1 MAGLE
6 TVEDDRWCFACG
18 ENNPIGLKLQF
29 EEVDGDCIAKFT
41 PKKEHQGYTGITHG
55 GIMSTLL
62 DEIMAQL
69 VIKDSNRTVTAEMN
83 VRFRR
88 PARTGVELTLA
99 AKITGEDRKSIHC
112 SAQATDPEGQVIAE
126 ATARMVKI

>member
-6 TVEDDRWCFACG
+6 ALEDDRWCFACG
-18 ENNPIGLKLQF
+18 ENNPIGLKLRF
-29 EEVDGDCIAKFT
+29 EETDGNIIAKFT
-41 PKKEHQGYTGITHG
+41 PQKEHQGYSGITHG

-62 DEIMAQL
+62 DEIMAQR
-69 VIKDSNRTVTAEMN
+69 VIMDGNRTVTAEMN

-88 PARTGVELTLA
+88 PAKTGVELTLA
-99 AKITGEDRKSIHC
+99 AKITGQDRKTIHC